1 MSETQIVALKL
12 FEPEYEETSVFVAS
26 HDEVTKNE
34 MMSSKWK
41 FSLCELESA
50 KVSINF
56 SRRWKLRT
64 QIVSCLIKTLEN
76 SGKLFSNRNCLL

>member
-1 MSETQIVALKL
+1 MSETQIAALKL

-41 FSLCELESA
+41 FTLLKVESCNSFIFQMEATSL
-50 KVSINF
+50 
-56 SRRWKLRT
+56 RRK
-64 QIVSCLIKTLEN
+64 
-76 SGKLFSNRNCLL
+76 